1 MQAALHPLPP
11 RPAYF
16 MQIPP
21 QWETG
26 MPAAK
31 FATPAWLALALP
43 LMAAVRSQL
52 SAPGWSR
59 LVQTRD
65 RDENEAVDVYLSMD
79 NHTITGVAII
89 VSDPRKF
96 TIVNV
101 VGSVD
106 VDQIARLRQTFE
118 PGGPMGQPQDRHQ

>member
-1 MQAALHPLPP
+1 
-11 RPAYF
+11 
-16 MQIPP
+16 
-21 QWETG
+21 